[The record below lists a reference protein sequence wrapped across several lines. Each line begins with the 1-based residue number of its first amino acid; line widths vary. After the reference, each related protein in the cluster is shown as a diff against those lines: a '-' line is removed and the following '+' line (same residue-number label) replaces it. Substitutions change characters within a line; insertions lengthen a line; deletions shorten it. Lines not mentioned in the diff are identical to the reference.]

1 MKYYKI
7 YQYLKYSMLLGIVG
21 GMGPNATISFLHK
34 LNDLTP
40 IKSEQDH
47 IPFLLI
53 STPEIP
59 DRSSSLLSGD
69 DLAIE
74 KIGDML
80 IRNVK
85 LLESSQVTHIIMTC
99 NTAHY
104 WEDEI
109 KHSMK
114 TPFLSIIEE
123 TCKHVTQEEFNNV
136 CVLSTMATRKMKLY
150 DKYLPNFIYP
160 NDEQQKKV
168 ADAIYLIK
176 KKDYIVSKMML
187 TKVVDEL
194 KKTGCKYFITACTE
208 LPIVLV
214 GDEFIDP
221 CKIIVDKINTFRN
234 KK

>member
-1 MKYYKI
+1 
-7 YQYLKYSMLLGIVG
+7 MLLGIVG

-47 IPFLLI
+47 VPFLLI

-69 DLAIE
+69 DPAIK
-74 KIGDML
+74 KIGNML

-85 LLESSQVTHIIMTC
+85 LLENSQATHIIMTC

-109 KHSMK
+109 KRSMK

-123 TCKHVTQEEFNNV
+123 TCKHVTHERLDNV
-136 CVLSTMATRKMKLY
+136 CILSTIATRKMKLY

-160 NDEQQKKV
+160 NVEQQKNV
-168 ADAIYLIK
+168 TNAIYLIK
-176 KKDYIVSKMML
+176 KKDYTISKMIL
-187 TKVVDEL
+187 TKVVNEL

-221 CKIIVDKINTFRN
+221 CKIMVDKINTFRY

>member
-1 MKYYKI
+1 
-7 YQYLKYSMLLGIVG
+7 MLLGIVG
-21 GMGPNATISFLHK
+21 GMGPNATISFLQK

-47 IPFLLI
+47 VPFLLI

-59 DRSSSLLSGD
+59 DRSSSLLSKND
-69 DLAIE
+69 SVIE
-74 KIGDML
+74 KIGKML
-80 IRNVK
+80 VRNVQ

-109 KHSMK
+109 KRSMK

-123 TCKHVTQEEFNNV
+123 TCKYITQKGFDNV
-136 CVLSTMATRKMKLY
+136 CVLSTIATKEMKLY
-150 DKYLPNFIYP
+150 DKYLPDFIYP
-160 NDEQQKKV
+160 SDEQQKKI

-176 KKDYIVSKMML
+176 KKDYTVSKMILM
-187 TKVVDEL
+187 KVVNEL
-194 KKTGCKYFITACTE
+194 KKTGCKYFISACTE
-208 LPIVLV
+208 LPIVLI

-221 CKIIVDKINTFRN
+221 CTITVDMINTFR
-234 KK
+234 